1 MKTSARPAKP
11 LSMSSDA
18 YAGFL
23 KLWLTPTHTLPPLTP
38 DVTAYLGHAN
48 VREPLSDSSRG
59 TPPAQ
64 HAA

>member
-1 MKTSARPAKP
+1 
-11 LSMSSDA
+11 MSSDA

-38 DVTAYLGHAN
+38 DVMAYLRHAN

-59 TPPAQ
+59 TPPTQ